1 MCLRNH
7 NDERSPLTSNAQIRH
22 SIISDNLGNGVIV
35 RASFFTMAFC
45 TLHNNAAGF
54 EYNPSR
60 TTYQGLQL
68 RAGIHEP
75 KVFDASLTTIELAN
89 QAYVF
94 VVTEENYESEPQTHY
109 LEVTVETSHRVVLD
123 VLDYNPD
130 TSQENVTVYDGRRI
144 SIHPTRTR
152 KWQIEDD
159 MADFPVES
167 SGKAL
172 TIQWTVSG
180 TVSGRFTFVLRSST
194 LSCLPRIYFNGCLP
208 RHTHRHTYC
217 SFFVLCF
224 SPTNH

>member
-1 MCLRNH
+1 MHCCNRNGNH
-7 NDERSPLTSNAQIRH
+7 FPLTSNAQIRN

-45 TLHNNAAGF
+45 TLRNNAAGF

-68 RAGIHEP
+68 RAGIHDP
-75 KVFDASLTTIELAN
+75 KVFDSSLTTIQLAN

-94 VVTEENYESEPQTHY
+94 VVTKENFESDPQTYY
-109 LEVTVETSHRVVLD
+109 LEVSVETSHRVVLD

-130 TSQENVTVYDGRRI
+130 MSQENMTVYDGRRI

-152 KWQIEDD
+152 KWKIEDD

-194 LSCLPRIYFNGCLP
+194 FLCLLRVY
-208 RHTHRHTYC
+208 
-217 SFFVLCF
+217 
-224 SPTNH
+224 